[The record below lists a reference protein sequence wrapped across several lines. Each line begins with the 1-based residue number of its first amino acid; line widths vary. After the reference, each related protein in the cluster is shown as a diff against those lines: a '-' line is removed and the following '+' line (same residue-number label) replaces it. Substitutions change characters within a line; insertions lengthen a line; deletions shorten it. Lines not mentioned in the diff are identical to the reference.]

1 MEEESW
7 QINLINIV
15 EIELQMAAVEQMQFV
30 RLSDPAPIYTDENPN
45 WLCWLPLRFCW
56 LNLENREHIPSI
68 RWNNIF
74 IVSIRSNVALQISQV
89 NLYIREREDKCR
101 DAWFWGK

>member
-1 MEEESW
+1 MHEGNRPRSNKQPELVMEEESW

-45 WLCWLPLRFCW
+45 
-56 LNLENREHIPSI
+56 
-68 RWNNIF
+68 
-74 IVSIRSNVALQISQV
+74 
-89 NLYIREREDKCR
+89 
-101 DAWFWGK
+101 